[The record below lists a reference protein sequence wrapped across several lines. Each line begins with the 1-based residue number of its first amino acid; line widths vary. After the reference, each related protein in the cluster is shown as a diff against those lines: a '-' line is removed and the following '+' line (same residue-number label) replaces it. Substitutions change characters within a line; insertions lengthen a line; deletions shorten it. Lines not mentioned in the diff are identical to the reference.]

1 MAPTNP
7 FHRPNDPQTLAELK
21 AAIKG
26 GLHPRSAAASI
37 GIPESTFYD
46 WKQAHPAFAAAINEA
61 IADLKAEL
69 AGVVKASA
77 LGGNWAA
84 AMTLLERLYPDEYGR
99 RDRVQHAH
107 AGQVRL
113 AITPAQLSMEEALA
127 LADMEARIAG
137 AERLALPSSTSD
149 WDGGGLAED

>member
-1 MAPTNP
+1 MAPTNR
-7 FHRPNDPQTLAELK
+7 FHTPNDPQTLAELK

-26 GLHPRSAAASI
+26 GLHPRSAAMSI

-46 WKQAHPAFAAAINEA
+46 WKAEHAAFAAAINEA
-61 IADLKAEL
+61 ISDLKAEL
-69 AGVVKASA
+69 AGVVKGAA
-77 LGGNWAA
+77 LDGNWAA

-99 RDRVQHAH
+99 KDRVQHAH

-113 AITPAQLSMEEALA
+113 AITPARLSMEDALA

-137 AERLALPSSTSD
+137 QERLALPSSTGD
-149 WDGGGLAED
+149 FDEAGAAED